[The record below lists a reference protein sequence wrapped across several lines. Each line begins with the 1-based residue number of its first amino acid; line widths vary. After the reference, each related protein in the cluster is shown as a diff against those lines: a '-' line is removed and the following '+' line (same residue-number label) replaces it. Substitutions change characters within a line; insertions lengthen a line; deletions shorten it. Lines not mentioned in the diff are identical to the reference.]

1 MSEIINCGNTNSKNK
16 YKGEKKMI
24 NTVYNKKLFLLDMDG
39 TLYLDENLFPKVRE
53 FLAYVKEIGGRYLFF
68 TNNSSKS
75 TSSYVKK
82 LNALGIKA
90 TDEDF
95 ISSVDASIYYLKKKK
110 YNLIYAMGTK
120 SFCLAL
126 REAGLPITE
135 EYDEKTDCVCISY
148 DTELVYEKLITV
160 SKLLTLFDIDY
171 IATNPDYTCP
181 TDFGYV
187 PDCGSFADMIYNA
200 TKKRPVFMGKP
211 NSLMVEL
218 ALDKTGYKKDEAVMI
233 GDRIYTDIACGVNSG
248 ISSLLVLSGE
258 TTRKDLKESE
268 IKPHFIYD
276 DIAAL
281 YADLKNHMGQ

>member
-1 MSEIINCGNTNSKNK
+1 
-16 YKGEKKMI
+16 MI

-39 TLYLDENLFPKVRE
+39 TLYLDDNLFPGVRE

-75 TSSYVKK
+75 TTSYVKK
-82 LNALGIKA
+82 LNGLGIKA

-95 ISSVDASIYYLKKKK
+95 ISSVDATVYYLKKKN

-120 SFCLAL
+120 SFCASL

-135 EYDEKTDCVCISY
+135 EYDERTDCVCISY

-187 PDCGSFADMIYNA
+187 PDCGSFADMLYNA
-200 TKKRPVFMGKP
+200 TGKRPLFIGKP

-218 ALDKTGYKKDEAVMI
+218 ALDKTGYKKEEAVMI

-248 ISSLLVLSGE
+248 ISSLLVFSGE
-258 TTRKDLKESE
+258 TTKKDLQESE
-268 IKPHFIYD
+268 ITPHFVYD
-276 DIAAL
+276 DIGAL
-281 YADLKNHMGQ
+281 YTDLKNHNRR